1 MANQQDKSVLL
12 YDGVSAPTI
21 VVQEGSSA
29 ASYEIGDLVKF
40 DSGGQII
47 LATNGL
53 IAGIAQMDA
62 TASAGAAGDVQFMEL
77 INYNA
82 LYLICNTSTADQAD
96 VGETSAIVF
105 TAGAHT
111 VAAGTTSAGEV
122 HIVGIY
128 PGDLGVSGGRNIVRF
143 STFDATEIGD

>member
-1 MANQQDKSVLL
+1 MANQQVKSVVL

-29 ASYEIGDLVKF
+29 ASYEAGDLVKF
-40 DSGGQII
+40 DSAGQVI

-53 IAGIAQMDA
+53 IAGIAGMDS
-62 TASAGAAGDVQFMEL
+62 TASAGSASDTQFMEL

-82 LYLICNTSTADQAD
+82 LYLICNTSTSDQAE
-96 VGETSAIVF
+96 VGECSAIVF

-111 VAAGTTSAGEV
+111 VAGGTAAAGEV

-128 PGDLGVSGGRNIVRF
+128 PGDLGVTNGRNIVRF
-143 STFDATEIGD
+143 STYDATEIGD